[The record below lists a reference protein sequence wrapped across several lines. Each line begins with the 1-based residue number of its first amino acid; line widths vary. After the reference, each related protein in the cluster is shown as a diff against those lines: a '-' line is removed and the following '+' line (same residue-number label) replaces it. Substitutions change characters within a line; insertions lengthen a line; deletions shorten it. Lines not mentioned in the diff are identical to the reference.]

1 MNKKQTWLTLT
12 AGVSDITLICN
23 SDGSE
28 KIYEVNKGVAKFH
41 QWLQDNKTSISF
53 VSTQNNNQKEKGA
66 FSIVNGEASL
76 ERTILSAESIQLS
89 LPKIDT
95 ILNSIGQDETI
106 KLVGATVYYTN
117 RQALTNC
124 NNQENEPFF
133 VAHLVGKYLQDKFEL
148 ALLEDSDAPEMGKIN
163 LVNFLAHQCH
173 YDGKGDEY
181 PVAFSVTSII
191 ERSLYQLYQ
200 LDTAKSLHIIN
211 SDMGGLPE
219 IKRIIRA
226 SLALYFNHRYL
237 LWTES
242 KENSDNNEGIKP
254 PAFTHEMSLM
264 LRSQCVNLIKMGS
277 VEEAWGIAKSL
288 EKNRLEKPWVLHIK
302 YLHRLLS
309 GTLRYPDLE
318 KLSVED
324 YPYYDYLRLL
334 NAPIIPRSLVHAFRA
349 QAALKTHNHVIA
361 IASTYSV
368 DEAALFDA
376 ISIWLHSNGFD
387 VDSLRDF
394 NSSLDGDAKSNLRD
408 DCLKD
413 YVQKQSNNLIY
424 DDYHTQNKVAPK
436 PKSGSSKFSESNNKL
451 TVFEEQWLNLCAI
464 NNLKDEISSI
474 RYQFYRRIELTE
486 VNLNN
491 DVSICYLDNLSCS
504 QIRNSLAHG
513 LPEKSIINAAP
524 LAFGKVGVWKNTHH
538 GYYQALFEDSPISNI
553 LASLGVSNAEQGY
566 NSIIDGVCDALMS
579 YDPYTI
585 TQQQKS

>member
-1 MNKKQTWLTLT
+1 MDKKQTWLTLT

-66 FSIVNGEASL
+66 FSIVNAEASL

-117 RQALTNC
+117 RQALTSC
-124 NNQENEPFF
+124 NNKENEPFF

-163 LVNFLAHQCH
+163 LVNLLAHQCH

-254 PAFTHEMSLM
+254 PVFSHEMSLM

-288 EKNRLEKPWVLHIK
+288 EENRLEIPWVLHIK
-302 YLHRLLS
+302 YLHQLLS

-324 YPYYDYLRLL
+324 YPYYDYLRSL
-334 NAPIIPRSLVHAFRA
+334 NPRMIPRSLVHAFRA
-349 QAALKTHNHVIA
+349 QAALKTHNHVVA

-376 ISIWLHSNGFD
+376 ISIWLHKNGFD
-387 VDSLRDF
+387 INTSIRDF
-394 NSSLDGDAKSNLRD
+394 TMQVNFDVRSKQWDLTLKEFFDNHKKDLLKEYKIDFRSTKYNNHITDIEDKWFDHLENDALRTNIATIRTLYRERIYLENIKLAD
-408 DCLKD
+408 DPTVKYLKF
-413 YVQKQSNNLIY
+413 I
-424 DDYHTQNKVAPK
+424 T
-436 PKSGSSKFSESNNKL
+436 
-451 TVFEEQWLNLCAI
+451 CA
-464 NNLKDEISSI
+464 
-474 RYQFYRRIELTE
+474 
-486 VNLNN
+486 
-491 DVSICYLDNLSCS
+491 

-585 TQQQKS
+585 TQQQKP